1 MERKKRVVAI
11 KNVTINEP
19 LFTGHFPNFPIMP
32 GVLIVEAIAQA
43 GAALLLTE
51 CAADRAS
58 KLMVFTSI
66 DDARFRRPV
75 VPGDQLRIEVTV
87 LNWRTSAV
95 KMRGIATV
103 DGKLACEATVMCAH
117 DQPQARRTSRASRS
131 LRRVSIHPTA
141 IVAAGAQIPASCSIG
156 PYCTVGPNVVLGE
169 ECELISHVVLDGH
182 LTLGRGN
189 RIYPFAS
196 VGVAPQD
203 LKYAGEP
210 TRCELGDN
218 NTIRESV
225 TISRGTV
232 GGGGITRLGS
242 GCLIMAYVHIG
253 HDCQIGD
260 GCILANAA
268 TLAGHVVIEEY
279 AVVGALCPVHQYCRI
294 GRYSYIG
301 GGTTI
306 TQDVLPYSLTCIE
319 RNNHA
324 YGLNKVGLERRGFTP
339 AQLKALRQAYRLL
352 QASKLN
358 TTDALAAIRKK
369 LLAEGDSVDTEHVAY
384 LAEFIAASHRG
395 VIK

>member
-1 MERKKRVVAI
+1 M
-11 KNVTINEP
+11 
-19 LFTGHFPNFPIMP
+19 
-32 GVLIVEAIAQA
+32 
-43 GAALLLTE
+43 
-51 CAADRAS
+51 
-58 KLMVFTSI
+58 
-66 DDARFRRPV
+66 
-75 VPGDQLRIEVTV
+75 
-87 LNWRTSAV
+87 
-95 KMRGIATV
+95 
-103 DGKLACEATVMCAH
+103 
-117 DQPQARRTSRASRS
+117 SR
-131 LRRVSIHPTA
+131 IHPSA
-141 IVAAGAQIPASCSIG
+141 IVASGAQIPASCSIG

-189 RIYPFAS
+189 RIFPFAS

-210 TRCELGDN
+210 TRCVLGDN

-225 TISRGTV
+225 TISRGTA
-232 GGGGITRLGS
+232 GGGGVTRLGN

-268 TLAGHVVIEEY
+268 TLAGHVIVEDY
-279 AVVGALCPVHQYCRI
+279 AVVGALCPVHQFCRI
-294 GRYSYIG
+294 GRYSFIG

-306 TQDVLPYSLTCIE
+306 TQNVLPYSLTSIE

-339 AQLKALRQAYRLL
+339 VQIKQLRAAYRLL

-358 TTDALAAIRKK
+358 TTDALAAIRAR
-369 LLAEGDSVDTEHVAY
+369 LLAEGGEADPAAAEHVRY
-384 LAEFIAASHRG
+384 LAEFIAASPRG